1 MRQQEFIG
9 QYLIGYHGTDQS
21 VVDRVL
27 SGKAKHLEAGGL
39 GHDWLGD
46 GIYFWVDSP
55 ERAFAWANER
65 SRFPGSSITAPA
77 AIGAVIQPGRC
88 FNLTDFGAAQQLKGA
103 YDHLKSA
110 IEAAKKPMPVNTVR
124 DKYGLYRKRALDC
137 LVSLSQRGAP
147 VSQRMGVDRSRL
159 RRHGMVAI
167 SAVHVVVGR
176 GADHEFRRRIAGGRR
191 AAGGCER
198 LALSPVRFHGLD

>member
-137 LVSLSQRGAP
+137 LVIQTVHSLREEFGKPPYDSVLGVFEEGGEVFPGA
-147 VSQRMGVDRSRL
+147 SIKERS
-159 RRHGMVAI
+159 HI
-167 SAVHVVVGR
+167 QIAVRSLPCIIGYFHVPMPTVGP
-176 GADHEFRRRIAGGRR
+176 AT
-191 AAGGCER
+191 
-198 LALSPVRFHGLD
+198 